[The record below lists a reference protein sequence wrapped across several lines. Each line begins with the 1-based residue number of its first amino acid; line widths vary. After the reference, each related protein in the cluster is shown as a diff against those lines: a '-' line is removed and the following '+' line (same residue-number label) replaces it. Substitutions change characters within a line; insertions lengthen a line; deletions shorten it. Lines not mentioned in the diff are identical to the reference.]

1 MSLLYSITN
10 NENKQTLKKLHKVLW
25 NIGISKI
32 TKVRFS
38 WNSPLVQFKY
48 KYVCKLCQ
56 HQEKEMFTEYMFAI
70 LQLEKEE
77 LNGVGSVDNRP
88 SYD

>member
-1 MSLLYSITN
+1 MSLLYLITN
-10 NENKQTLKKLHKVLW
+10 NENKQTLKKVYKVLW
-25 NIGISKI
+25 DIGISKI

-56 HQEKEMFTEYMFAI
+56 HQEEEMFTEYMLTI
-70 LQLEKEE
+70 LQSRKRRTKW
-77 LNGVGSVDNRP
+77 GRP
-88 SYD
+88 CW